1 MNQYKVTRI
10 NDTMISLT
18 DDQNLTPEA
27 LKHGTICLEHSIS
40 NLSEVKS
47 LTSGDIVIDV
57 GGFIGDTALIFSKKG
72 AKVYA
77 FEPQEDAFFCM
88 EYNVFKNSTNIFAIN
103 EAVGNGDSVSVNQDA
118 LDGNPGTRTIKSD
131 ENGKKSIRLDDYFA
145 KFPSIDLIKI
155 DCEGYEPPVI
165 QGAKN
170 IINKHKPVIICE
182 VYPDML
188 AKARFSKSDIYNPLI
203 ELGYNIVT
211 SIGEEDSVRWDITAT
226 FSAC

>member
-1 MNQYKVTRI
+1 MSQYRITRI
-10 NDTMISLT
+10 NDTMIALT

-27 LKHGTICLEHSIS
+27 LKYGTICLEHSIA
-40 NLSEVKS
+40 NLPEVKS
-47 LTSGDIVIDV
+47 LKSNDIVIDV
-57 GGFIGDTALIFSKKG
+57 GGFIGDTALIFSKYG
-72 AKVYA
+72 AEVYA

-88 EYNVFKNSTNIFAIN
+88 EYNTFKNSTKISAIN

-145 KFPSIDLIKI
+145 KFSTIDLIKI

-165 QGAKN
+165 QGARN

-188 AKARFSKSDIYNPLI
+188 AKAGFSKSDIYNPLI

-226 FSAC
+226 FSAY

>member
-10 NDTMISLT
+10 NEKMICLS

-27 LKHGTICLEHSIS
+27 LKHGTICLEHSIAD
-40 NLSEVKS
+40 LAEVKS
-47 LTSGDIVIDV
+47 LKSGDVVIDV

-72 AKVYA
+72 AEVYA

-88 EYNVFKNSTNIFAIN
+88 EYNAFKSNANIVAIN
-103 EAVGNGDSVSVNQDA
+103 DAVGNGDLVSVNQDPMN
-118 LDGNPGTRTIKSD
+118 GNPGTRTIKSD

-170 IINKHKPVIICE
+170 IINKHKPIIICE

-188 AKARFSKSDIYNPLI
+188 TRAGFSKSDIYNPLI
-203 ELGYNIVT
+203 ELGYKIVT

-226 FSAC
+226 FSIC

>member
-1 MNQYKVTRI
+1 
-10 NDTMISLT
+10 MISLT
-18 DDQNLTPEA
+18 DDQNLTPQA
-27 LKHGTICLEHSIS
+27 LNNDTICLEHSIA
-40 NLSEVKS
+40 NLPEVKS
-47 LTSGDIVIDV
+47 LKSGDIVIDV
-57 GGFIGDTALIFSKKG
+57 GAFIGDTALIFSQNG
-72 AKVYA
+72 AEVYA

-88 EYNVFKNSTNIFAIN
+88 EYNAFKNSTNIIAIN

-145 KFPSIDLIKI
+145 KFNSINLIKI

-188 AKARFSKSDIYNPLI
+188 ARAGFSKSDIYNPLI